1 MMMLSII
8 GVLFGALLG
17 LRFKVL
23 VLVPAVIL
31 SLLCLALFG
40 IASGQTVSPEGL
52 TLAAVGINFGYFA
65 ITVLRLVVLPALRSR
80 SMAAPALSKSAP

>member
-1 MMMLSII
+1 MTLAII

-23 VLVPAVIL
+23 VLVPAVML

-40 IASGQTVSPEGL
+40 LTTGQTVSAEGL

-65 ITVLRLVVLPALRSR
+65 ITVLRLAALPAFRSR
-80 SMAAPALSKSAP
+80 SLTAPVLSKSAS